1 MSDGR
6 LAGIGID
13 EYTTKAHRPLAHA
26 VSDVEALSELL
37 NETFEGQILKNPTE
51 TDLRTFLKSLKRS
64 LDGGPLVVVW
74 SGHGVPSAAGLRL
87 PATDSGAD
95 ADDGLGVADV
105 VGPCALSGANQLL
118 FVFDT
123 CFAGEAIPA
132 GDLAT
137 QIMRATQDAR
147 QVWVGVVTSCLT
159 LETARDGLFGERLR
173 KVLRSGPDLPEL
185 RVRWSVHNK
194 YVRGDDVCDAVL
206 KEWDSAAQS
215 PDFQSRGNAWW
226 MFANPL
232 YRPGAPEQV
241 VEHLLRA
248 ARSGAPLNEQTW
260 FTGRTAE
267 VNQVVAWVRDRQP
280 GLYVVTGSAGTGKSA
295 IVGRVVSLS
304 NPDERGRLLADGHTW
319 SHELPEERSV
329 SAHVHARGLTADLAA
344 DVLAG
349 QLVQCGLLTPQEAR
363 RNASELVG
371 EVQRAVEEGARRPV
385 LVVDGLDEARGEAFT
400 IADDLL
406 TRLSRYATV
415 IVSTREMQRGEGQ
428 LPLVAALTPEGPGI
442 DLDEEAVRRQG
453 QEDLAEYVRLRLRG
467 VDARMDAD
475 AIAAHL
481 FGADA
486 DDTTQHTFLL
496 ARLVSDQLVAA
507 PVDTSAERWTEEVSH
522 SVEEALDIDLATVS
536 VPGHRAAD
544 GEGSPVAL
552 ARSLL
557 RALTWGYG
565 AGFPEA
571 EWLAV
576 ANAEAPEGVEVTR
589 EDIGWVLD
597 QLGRH
602 IIQDGEANVAVYRM
616 AHQSLA
622 DHLRPPY
629 RGSAEE
635 PFNPEA
641 SKVAEAMAGRYRTL
655 LEAGIPAD
663 EPHYLWLY
671 AWRHAAEAGPAG
683 VELLSSLVEESVEL
697 LPDLGLAD
705 SLVSDRF
712 GYWGRW
718 QDALPVALHAVQLY
732 QALAEQNAFYLS
744 DLADALDS
752 LGVCFG
758 SLGRHLE
765 ALPPAEEAT
774 TLYRNLAEQNPAHL
788 SSLASSLNNLGIGYS
803 DLGQHAKALP
813 PTEEATTLYR
823 NLAEQNP
830 AHLPSLASSLNNLGN
845 RYSSLG
851 RHAEALPLAKEAV
864 RLRRMLA
871 DENPVHLSSLA
882 SSLNNLGIRHS
893 ELGQYR
899 EALPVTEEATVLY
912 RSLAKENPSQLPD
925 LASCL
930 NNLGV
935 RYSELGRHAKAL
947 PPTEEAVHLRR
958 MLAEENPAYIP
969 DLASALSNL
978 GARSSNLGRYAE
990 ALPPT
995 QEAIALLRTV
1005 SQENPA
1011 YLPKLAGS
1019 LNNLGVCYSNLG
1031 RYAEALPPTEEAVHL
1046 RRALAEENPAY
1057 IPDLASALN
1066 NLGIRYGELGQHVK
1080 ALAPTEEAVL
1090 LRRALANEN
1099 RVHLS
1104 SLASSLSNL
1113 GIHYSDLGRYVEALP
1128 PAEEATALYRS
1139 LTEQSPAHLADLA
1152 GVLSNLSVRYSDLG
1166 RYVEALP
1173 PAEEATALYRSLAE
1187 ENPSHLPDLASSLNN
1202 LSISYSD
1209 LGQHAQALPPT
1220 EEAVHLRRKLADE
1233 NPTHFPSLAYLA
1245 NSLDNLGHCY
1255 SDLGQHAQ
1263 ALPPTEEAVHLH
1275 RKLADENPTHL
1286 PHLAS
1291 SLNKLSA
1298 LYATLGR
1305 SADDIWAD
1313 ILDGAPASHTAM
1325 LLLARATTAP
1335 AGDPQAI
1342 EWLVTCD
1349 RLSASLPQPRRATLH
1364 TEVRR
1369 HRAVAPAAFDDAWSR
1384 LTGAKPPRWS
1394 TLDSELL
1401 HRVMAWIETETYEA
1415 ERDHLAAHPE
1425 ILAPETDAAVD
1436 EVLLGIN
1443 EEEAQRYRAL
1453 RLNARAH
1460 GAEAAYRP
1468 LLHGIL
1474 LREFA
1479 RAAPATQRDLL
1490 AERRNDLLGE
1500 TVQETLSELLDASDP
1515 DAPPTEYDQAAALL
1529 HLASLEAHEPALDA
1543 LADWSRFP
1551 ALLGALA
1558 RDFDPS
1564 ALAATAYLARLTADN
1579 AAQAATA
1586 EFYLAVSAVIED
1598 NAEAASELIASAH
1611 AYTPDAAPTWIN
1623 DLAEIA
1629 RHHQAVLPLIPT
1641 LTTLMTTPKDAEDES
1656 DATD

>member
-6 LAGIGID
+6 LAGIGIA

-51 TDLRTFLKSLKRS
+51 THLRTFLKSLKRS

-74 SGHGVPSAAGLRL
+74 NGHGVPSAAGLRL

-159 LETARDGLFGERLR
+159 LETARDGLFGKRLR
-173 KVLRSGPDLPEL
+173 KILRSGPDLPEL

-248 ARSGAPLNEQTW
+248 ARSGAPLNERTW

-371 EVQRAVEEGARRPV
+371 EVQRAVEEGSLRPV

-428 LPLVAALTPEGPGI
+428 LPLVATLTPEGPGI

-467 VDARMDAD
+467 IDGRMDAG

-544 GEGSPVAL
+544 GEVSPVAL
-552 ARSLL
+552 ARSVL

-718 QDALPVALHAVQLY
+718 QDALPVAQRAVELY
-732 QALAEQNAFYLS
+732 RTLAEHDFYIS
-744 DLADALDS
+744 DLADALDT
-752 LGVCFG
+752 LATCYGG
-758 SLGRHLE
+758 LGRHTE
-765 ALPPAEEAT
+765 ALSSGNEAAALYRTLAEESPAHLPDLANALNNLGNRYSNLGLHTKALTPAEEAT
-774 TLYRNLAEQNPAHL
+774 TLYRALAEENPAHL
-788 SSLASSLNNLGIGYS
+788 PDLANALNNLGNRYSNLGRHTEALASTEEAVRLRRTLADESPNYLSNLASALNNLGIRYS
-803 DLGQHAKALP
+803 DLGQHAKALA
-813 PTEEATTLYR
+813 PTEEAVRLRRTL
-823 NLAEQNP
+823 ADDNP
-830 AHLPSLASSLNNLGN
+830 AHLPSLAN
-845 RYSSLG
+845 
-851 RHAEALPLAKEAV
+851 A
-864 RLRRMLA
+864 
-871 DENPVHLSSLA
+871 
-882 SSLNNLGIRHS
+882 LNNLGIRYS
-893 ELGQYR
+893 DLGQ
-899 EALPVTEEATVLY
+899 PM
-912 RSLAKENPSQLPD
+912 
-925 LASCL
+925 
-930 NNLGV
+930 
-935 RYSELGRHAKAL
+935 KA
-947 PPTEEAVHLRR
+947 
-958 MLAEENPAYIP
+958 I
-969 DLASALSNL
+969 
-978 GARSSNLGRYAE
+978 G
-990 ALPPT
+990 PT
-995 QEAIALLRTV
+995 QEAIALLRPV
-1005 SQENPA
+1005 SEENPA
-1011 YLPKLAGS
+1011 YVPDLASVLSNLSVCFSDLGQHSEALPLAEEAVR
-1019 LNNLGVCYSNLG
+1019 LRRTLADENPAHLPRLANALRNLGICYSNLG

-1046 RRALAEENPAY
+1046 QRALADENPAHL
-1057 IPDLASALN
+1057 P
-1066 NLGIRYGELGQHVK
+1066 K
-1080 ALAPTEEAVL
+1080 
-1090 LRRALANEN
+1090 LANA
-1099 RVHLS
+1099 LS
-1104 SLASSLSNL
+1104 SLGICYSNL
-1113 GIHYSDLGRYVEALP
+1113 GRY
-1128 PAEEATALYRS
+1128 AE
-1139 LTEQSPAHLADLA
+1139 
-1152 GVLSNLSVRYSDLG
+1152 
-1166 RYVEALP
+1166 
-1173 PAEEATALYRSLAE
+1173 
-1187 ENPSHLPDLASSLNN
+1187 
-1202 LSISYSD
+1202 
-1209 LGQHAQALPPT
+1209 ALPPT
-1220 EEAVHLRRKLADE
+1220 EEAVHLQRALADE
-1233 NPTHFPSLAYLA
+1233 NPAHLPDLASIL
-1245 NSLDNLGHCY
+1245 NNLGNRYTDLGRYAEALPPTEEAIDLQRALADQNPAYFPDLARSLNNLGVRY
-1255 SDLGQHAQ
+1255 SDLGQHAKATPPAEEAVRLRRALVDENPAHLPDLAGTLGNLGLGYSRLGQ
-1263 ALPPTEEAVHLH
+1263 YTKALPPIEEAVTLY
-1275 RKLADENPTHL
+1275 RTLADEDPIYL
-1286 PHLAS
+1286 DHLAKV
-1291 SLNKLSA
+1291 LNNLDDVCTA
-1298 LYATLGR
+1298 LGR
-1305 SADDIWAD
+1305 SAGAVWAD
-1313 ILDGAPASHTAM
+1313 ILDGAPPRHTAT
-1325 LLLARATTAP
+1325 LLLSRSATTQ
-1335 AGDPQAI
+1335 AGDPRAI
-1342 EWLVTCD
+1342 EWLVACD
-1349 RLSASLPQPRRATLH
+1349 SLNASLPRPRLAALH
-1364 TEVRR
+1364 AEVRR
-1369 HRAVAPAAFDDAWSR
+1369 HRAAAPTAFDDAWSR
-1384 LTGAKPPRWS
+1384 LTGAKPPHWS
-1394 TLDSELL
+1394 RLEGELL
-1401 HRVMAWIETETYEA
+1401 NQVTAWIETETYEA
-1415 ERDHLAAHPE
+1415 ERDHLAAHSE
-1425 ILAPETDAAVD
+1425 ILAPEADAAVD
-1436 EVLLGIN
+1436 EALLGII
-1443 EEEAQRYRAL
+1443 EEEAQRFRGL
-1453 RLNARAH
+1453 RLDARTH
-1460 GAEAAYRP
+1460 GVEAAYRP
-1468 LLHGIL
+1468 LLHVIL
-1474 LREFA
+1474 LHEFA
-1479 RAAPATQRDLL
+1479 NADLATQRILL
-1490 AERRNDLLGE
+1490 TERRDDLLGD
-1500 TVQETLSELLDASDP
+1500 TVRQALSELFEANDSQTP
-1515 DAPPTEYDQAAALL
+1515 SIEYRQAANLL
-1529 HLASLEAHEPALDA
+1529 YLASLNAHGPALDA
-1543 LADWSRFP
+1543 LADWHRFP
-1551 ALLGALA
+1551 ALLVALA
-1558 RDFDPS
+1558 RDPDPS
-1564 ALAATAYLARLTADN
+1564 ALGATAYLARLSATNAD
-1579 AAQAATA
+1579 QAAMA
-1586 EFYLAVSAVIED
+1586 DFHQAVAAAIDDDPESAS
-1598 NAEAASELIASAH
+1598 ALLASAH
-1611 AYTPDAAPTWIN
+1611 ALTPASAPAWIN

-1629 RHHQAVLPLIPT
+1629 RRHQAVLPLIPT
-1641 LTTLMTTPKDAEDES
+1641 LTTLMTTPKDTEDES